1 MQRARA
7 ASIDS
12 ASRLASPLRAVAQRV
27 ERGLGRR
34 RVAAGADLL
43 EPRDLA
49 GADLGIV
56 DLEDVEMLL
65 LVRAGSG

>member
-7 ASIDS
+7 ASTDS
-12 ASRLASPLRAVAQRV
+12 ASRLASPRAPSRSASSAASAAFV
-27 ERGLGRR
+27 
-34 RVAAGADLL
+34 VAAGADLL

-56 DLEDVEMLL
+56 DLEDVEIGLL
-65 LVRAGSG
+65 GLSR